1 MEKMFSLCNNLKK
14 IDLSSLNTNKV
25 ENMDSMF
32 FKCINLE
39 FIKIKNLG
47 NKKTKF
53 DNIFSY
59 CDKLK
64 ILDLTSYDKS
74 SNFGTKFIL
83 NHIDID
89 KLETIRVKKQ
99 AKKTF
104 FLKLFITGKYND
116 KKVKED
122 FLNKIIEV

>member
-47 NKKTKF
+47 NKKQ
-53 DNIFSY
+53 NSIIY
-59 CDKLK
+59 
-64 ILDLTSYDKS
+64 
-74 SNFGTKFIL
+74 
-83 NHIDID
+83 
-89 KLETIRVKKQ
+89 
-99 AKKTF
+99 
-104 FLKLFITGKYND
+104 FLIAIN
-116 KKVKED
+116 
-122 FLNKIIEV
+122 